1 MTKKKIIL
9 QDKSGNHLYPKTAA
23 SQVEVTSKGTMLDQY
38 LKGMVEELS
47 GDTIVVVK
55 EAKKVSNKL
64 QLKDISGNLKEFDG
78 SAWVDLKDGVYY
90 AATAGSATNAEKDSS
105 DRKIID
111 TYAEKESTE
120 NALNAHNQRI
130 IDNKT
135 DITQLK
141 SDLNNLKATA
151 TAAYVPKGSVQNVS
165 ELAYLTP
172 GTLAKGH
179 VYNII
184 EAGEF
189 NDADGTT
196 RPFSAGANVVYIGP
210 DGTEKD
216 ANGIALTP
224 DPVNTLNWDLLG
236 GIVDMSSYITKD
248 EAEGYATTGDL
259 NTLEGKVNG
268 NTTEITK
275 IKEGTTTVP
284 KATTATNLVSAPVL
298 AKGTTDSNK
307 IKITAG
313 GKTSNELEVPYATK
327 AGSAT
332 SATTAEKATKDSNG
346 NTINFS
352 KDGVE
357 TLLDLT
363 YSDEGTAT
371 Y

>member
-1 MTKKKIIL
+1 MAIKKRIIL
-9 QDKSGNHLYPKTAA
+9 KDKNSNELYPKTAA
-23 SQVEVTSKGTMLDQY
+23 QLVQVSEEENLVQY
-38 LKGMVEELS
+38 LAKIIKGIIPV
-47 GDTIVVVK
+47 G
-55 EAKKVSNKL
+55 KVSNKL
-64 QLKDISGNLKEFDG
+64 KIKDITGGDKAFDG
-78 SAWVDLKDGVYY
+78 SAEVDLSGGVYY
-90 AATAGSATNAEKDSS
+90 ATKAEKDSS

-120 NALNAHNQRI
+120 SALSAYNQRI
-130 IDNKT
+130 IDNKK

-151 TAAYVPKGSVQNVS
+151 TSAYVPKGSVQNVS
-165 ELAYLTP
+165 ELASLTP

-216 ANGIALTP
+216 GNGIALTP

-236 GIVDMSSYITKD
+236 GIVDMSSYITKE
-248 EAEGYATTGDL
+248 EAQGYATTVAL
-259 NTLEGKVNG
+259 NTLEGKV
-268 NTTEITK
+268 TK
-275 IKEGTTTVP
+275 ITDGTTTVG
-284 KATTATNLVSAPVL
+284 KASLATTATNLASAPVL
-298 AKGTTDSNK
+298 AKGTTNSNK
-307 IKITAG
+307 IQITAG
-313 GKTSNELEVPYATK
+313 GKTSGEFEVPYSTK

-357 TLLDLT
+357 TLLNLT
-363 YSDEGTAT
+363 YSEDGTVT
-371 Y
+371 YS

>member
-1 MTKKKIIL
+1 MAKKKIIL

-23 SQVEVTSKGTMLDQY
+23 SQVEVTSRGTMLDQY
-38 LKGMVEELS
+38 LKGMVEELN
-47 GDTIVVVK
+47 GDNIVVVK
-55 EAKKVSNKL
+55 EAKKVSN
-64 QLKDISGNLKEFDG
+64 QLKLKDASGTEKKFDG
-78 SAWVDLKDGVYY
+78 STEVDLSGGVHY
-90 AATAGSATNAEKDSS
+90 AATAGSATKAEKDSS

-135 DITQLK
+135 DIAQLK
-141 SDLNNLKATA
+141 SDLQNLKATA
-151 TAAYVPKGSVQNVS
+151 TSAYVPKGSVQNVS
-165 ELAYLTP
+165 ELASLSP

-216 ANGIALTP
+216 ANDIALTP

-248 EAEGYATTGDL
+248 EAQGYATTGAL

-268 NTTEITK
+268 NITEITK
-275 IKEGTTTVP
+275 IKNGTTTVG
-284 KATTATNLVSAPVL
+284 KASSATTATS
-298 AKGTTDSNK
+298 
-307 IKITAG
+307 
-313 GKTSNELEVPYATK
+313 
-327 AGSAT
+327 
-332 SATTAEKATKDSNG
+332 ATKDGAG
-346 NTINFS
+346 NVIATTYAKTTDIPDTS
-352 KDGVE
+352 KFALKTE
-357 TLLDLT
+357 LIDLT
-363 YSDEGTAT
+363 YEGGTEDVT